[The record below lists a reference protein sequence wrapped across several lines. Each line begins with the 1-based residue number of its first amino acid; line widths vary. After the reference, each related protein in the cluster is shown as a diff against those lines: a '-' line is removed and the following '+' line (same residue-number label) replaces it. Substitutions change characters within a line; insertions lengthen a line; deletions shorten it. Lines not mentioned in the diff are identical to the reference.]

1 MELNDWILALHL
13 LAAFALIAAE
23 VAFSIMIAALWR
35 SDSPSRVASTML
47 LARVGV
53 ILVLVGMTG
62 TIVFGIWLAIS
73 LDAYQLWDGWVI
85 AALVLWAIGGFLGQK
100 SGEGYQAGGE
110 LAEKLAAEG
119 TTSSPDLA
127 ETFGASRI
135 FWLHVATIAV
145 VVLIVIDM
153 IWKPGA

>member
-1 MELNDWILALHL
+1 
-13 LAAFALIAAE
+13 
-23 VAFSIMIAALWR
+23 MIAALWR

-53 ILVLVGMTG
+53 ILVGVGMAG

-85 AALVLWAIGGFLGQK
+85 AALVLWAVGTALGQR
-100 SGEGYQAGGE
+100 SGAEYNAAAVQAQDDLKAGRP
-110 LAEKLAAEG
+110 
-119 TTSSPDLA
+119 SSLPA
-127 ETFGASRI
+127 YGASRA
-135 FWLHVATIAV
+135 FWLRVGV
-145 VVLIVIDM
+145 VILLILIDM

>member
-35 SDSPSRVASTML
+35 SDSPSHVASTMR
-47 LARVGV
+47 LAQVGV
-53 ILVLVGMTG
+53 MLVLIGIAG
-62 TIVFGIWLAIS
+62 TVVFGIWLAIS

-85 AALVLWAIGGFLGQK
+85 AALVLWAIGGYLGSE
-100 SGEGYQAGGE
+100 SGKGYQAGGE
-110 LAEKLAAEG
+110 LAEKLAADG
-119 TTSSPDLA
+119 TTSSPELA
-127 ETFGASRI
+127 EAFGVSRA
-135 FWLHVATIAV
+135 FWLHVATVAV